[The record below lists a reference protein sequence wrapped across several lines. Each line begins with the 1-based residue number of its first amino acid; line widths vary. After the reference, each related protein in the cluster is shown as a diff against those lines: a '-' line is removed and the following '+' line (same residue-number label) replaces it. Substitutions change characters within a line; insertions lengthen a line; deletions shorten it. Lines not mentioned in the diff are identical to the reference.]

1 MNIDI
6 TKEST
11 IEYIES
17 IYALSISYLKN
28 NTNIELKNLLKELE
42 LIEDKIRICDDIE
55 VLNNYKNILN
65 SLIYRIEGIIN
76 E

>member
-1 MNIDI
+1 MKSCLEVEDKI
-6 TKEST
+6 
-11 IEYIES
+11 
-17 IYALSISYLKN
+17 
-28 NTNIELKNLLKELE
+28 LE